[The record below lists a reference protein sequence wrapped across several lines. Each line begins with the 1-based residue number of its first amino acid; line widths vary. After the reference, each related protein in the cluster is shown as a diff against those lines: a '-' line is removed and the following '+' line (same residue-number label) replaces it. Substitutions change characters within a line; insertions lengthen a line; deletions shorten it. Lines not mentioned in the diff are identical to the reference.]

1 MKNYEQIPLHWVN
14 RLSFLTRKTL
24 SQKFD
29 QQNLAVSAE
38 EWAIMLILWAKGEQ
52 TPSAL
57 AEVTFRDRTTITRL
71 IDQMVKKGM
80 VTRMHDEKDRRRVLI
95 KASEEG
101 EALKGDLV
109 PIAQD
114 MISVTTQ
121 GISPQDI
128 ETTVKTLSAMTHNLL
143 AADKGEAIKG
153 ETQ

>member
-38 EWAIMLILWAKGEQ
+38 EWAILLILWTKGEQ

-95 KASEEG
+95 KASEAG

-114 MISVTTQ
+114 MISIATQ

-143 AADKGEAIKG
+143 AADKGEATTG